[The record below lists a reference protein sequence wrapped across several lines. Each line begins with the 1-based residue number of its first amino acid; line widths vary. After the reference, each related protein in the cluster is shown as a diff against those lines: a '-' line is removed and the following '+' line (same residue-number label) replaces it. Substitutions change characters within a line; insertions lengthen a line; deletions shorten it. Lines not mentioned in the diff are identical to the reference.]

1 MNILKK
7 MLLKEYSSYYS
18 MINNNFYN
26 IFKNS
31 LNKEYEA
38 FSVLSLMFFEFYV
51 LIDFKFLDNLRQN

>member
-1 MNILKK
+1 
-7 MLLKEYSSYYS
+7 

-26 IFKNS
+26 IFKKS
-31 LNKEYEA
+31 FNKEYEV

>member
-1 MNILKK
+1 

-26 IFKNS
+26 IFKKS
-31 LNKEYEA
+31 FNKEYEV
-38 FSVLSLMFFEFYV
+38 FSILGQMFFEFFV